1 MLILFHLKVNSF
13 KDVFKVFNK
22 IFLYLIQQG
31 ILCLIMEKLKI
42 NGRNDALMDFF
53 YSSKNILLIFFLSV
67 FYYFSHLMDYIKA

>member
-42 NGRNDALMDFF
+42 NGQNDALMDFF